1 MVTLSFPHTIS
12 VISIININA
21 NITIIITVIINH
33 FITTTNFPL
42 NITNN
47 NIIITTTL
55 KHFIVVVV
63 ILIPLRKSAHCNYH
77 HGHNGVSSQTS
88 LMIFFTLLFH
98 VILLNFKST
107 KMILGFTIFIIFILF
122 ALICEKLY
130 TNLGFKLMH
139 YISPLFIMV
148 FYFSFFHFCQVFKI
162 AWVISQTD
170 SISTS
175 KFPVFIIFFIHKVST
190 VKKIDSQMLNIPH

>member
-42 NITNN
+42 NITYN

-63 ILIPLRKSAHCNYH
+63 ILI
-77 HGHNGVSSQTS
+77 
-88 LMIFFTLLFH
+88 
-98 VILLNFKST
+98 
-107 KMILGFTIFIIFILF
+107 TI
-122 ALICEKLY
+122 K
-130 TNLGFKLMH
+130 KV
-139 YISPLFIMV
+139 SPL
-148 FYFSFFHFCQVFKI
+148 
-162 AWVISQTD
+162 
-170 SISTS
+170 
-175 KFPVFIIFFIHKVST
+175 
-190 VKKIDSQMLNIPH
+190 